1 VKHLHG
7 REATKSEL
15 VKAHTATHIRN
26 YTPHPLE
33 EEPVPTLKVT
43 SIAALLNPIVS
54 PPQSPTFMDS
64 NGNKATAGPLRG
76 IGGGVVVDTNKGHA
90 IRHQKRSEDEA
101 TTSAVVYP
109 PDLVCQMTCGE
120 LGISVDTTFHPSY
133 SSTSAKVAAGSLI
146 SLVDAIV
153 QGQLKN
159 GFALIRPP
167 GKIFL

>member
-1 VKHLHG
+1 
-7 REATKSEL
+7 
-15 VKAHTATHIRN
+15 
-26 YTPHPLE
+26 
-33 EEPVPTLKVT
+33 
-43 SIAALLNPIVS
+43 
-54 PPQSPTFMDS
+54 MDS

-153 QGQLKN
+153 QAQLKN

-167 GKIFL
+167 GKTLFF